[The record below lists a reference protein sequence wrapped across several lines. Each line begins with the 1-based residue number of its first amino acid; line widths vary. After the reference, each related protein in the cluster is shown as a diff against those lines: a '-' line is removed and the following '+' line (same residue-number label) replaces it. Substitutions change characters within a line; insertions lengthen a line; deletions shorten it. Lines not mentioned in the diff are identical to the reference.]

1 MDTNLMIEF
10 VTTKLFHEELERKD
24 AEGSNEGK

>member
-1 MDTNLMIEF
+1 MIEF

-24 AEGSNEGK
+24 AEGSNEGR